1 MRGPDDGS
9 RSSHAG
15 GKGEQKH
22 TELRVRR
29 KGDALPLPAA
39 FEPVTV
45 KSHRELVAMAR
56 TLAPRIQQNPEFSV
70 MLLAN
75 PVLALKQYGI
85 ELSKEM
91 QHHVLE
97 TLRHP
102 PKLRARRK
110 ELEASLE
117 SALGERARPNDQA
130 WMARLVFEVRE
141 LAPLDTSGAAPAYR
155 SALAAATVERLQRL
169 RPRAAKRY
177 QGLKRRSR
185 VQAKVAVADWQP
197 SVRLLDLEAE
207 PPELPAGKAP
217 KRLTLEEAWF
227 YKRDPIVR
235 DAVELGQIERRAFPF
250 RTPAEFRDLAAG
262 KRLDAFGAYVH
273 SVRIPRAEP

>member
-1 MRGPDDGS
+1 
-9 RSSHAG
+9 
-15 GKGEQKH
+15 
-22 TELRVRR
+22 
-29 KGDALPLPAA
+29 
-39 FEPVTV
+39 
-45 KSHRELVAMAR
+45 MAR

-117 SALGERARPNDQA
+117 SALGERANPGDEK
-130 WMARLVFEVRE
+130 WMARLVFELRE

-155 SALAAATVERLQRL
+155 SALAPATVERLQRL

-185 VQAKVAVADWQP
+185 VQAAVGLADWRP

-207 PPELPAGKAP
+207 PPELPAAGKAP

-227 YKRDPIVR
+227 YKHDPIVR

-250 RTPAEFRDLAAG
+250 RTPAQFRDLAAG
-262 KRLDAFGAYVH
+262 KSLDAFGAYVR